1 MVEIVCWD
9 GDKTACVNKDLS
21 LGILLFLKEPKYQQE
36 AESMLVQGSS
46 GWLLRSYVV
55 EKLHLNKVKTGYV
68 DKGLKIDILL
78 FFEGCQV
85 PTYSRI

>member
-1 MVEIVCWD
+1 MCQQRPFIRYFTIFEGNPNTNKKQNLKVIIV
-9 GDKTACVNKDLS
+9 
-21 LGILLFLKEPKYQQE
+21 LGV
-36 AESMLVQGSS
+36 SMIIQGSS

-85 PTYSRI
+85 PT

>member
-1 MVEIVCWD
+1 MCQQRPFIRYFTIFEGNPNTNKKQNLKVIIV
-9 GDKTACVNKDLS
+9 
-21 LGILLFLKEPKYQQE
+21 LGV
-36 AESMLVQGSS
+36 SMLVQGSS

-85 PTYSRI
+85 PT

>member
-1 MVEIVCWD
+1 MCQQRPFIRYFTIFEGNPNTNKKQNLKVIIV
-9 GDKTACVNKDLS
+9 
-21 LGILLFLKEPKYQQE
+21 LGV
-36 AESMLVQGSS
+36 SMLVQGSS

-68 DKGLKIDILL
+68 DKGLKVDILL

-85 PTYSRI
+85 PT

>member
-1 MVEIVCWD
+1 MCQQRPFIRYFTIFEGNPNTNKKQNLKVIIV
-9 GDKTACVNKDLS
+9 
-21 LGILLFLKEPKYQQE
+21 LGV
-36 AESMLVQGSS
+36 STLVQGSF

-85 PTYSRI
+85 PT

>member
-1 MVEIVCWD
+1 MCQQRPFIRYFTIFEGNPNTNKKQNLIVII
-9 GDKTACVNKDLS
+9 V
-21 LGILLFLKEPKYQQE
+21 LG
-36 AESMLVQGSS
+36 VSS

-78 FFEGCQV
+78 LF
-85 PTYSRI
+85 